1 MQEDGNAAPAGE
13 AAPTHAG
20 QGTRTATTPP
30 DKPPAH
36 NTKTTRKA
44 TPTHAD
50 QGTRTATTP
59 PDKPPANQAAT
70 AARPPAHDTK
80 LTRPAPDT
88 AALSAREATPAR
100 LSGRHAQAVRNDAAI
115 PQAAPDTAAL
125 SAREAT
131 PARLSGRHAQA
142 VRNDAAIL
150 RAARDVFLADPK
162 APIAAVAERA
172 GVGISALY
180 RRYPGK
186 EELLRRLC
194 HDGLRRFIAE
204 AESAAAGPDPWRAFT
219 GFLREVVV
227 ADVHSLTVHLA
238 GTFTPTEEMRQD
250 ALRAGALGTA
260 LLERAAASGRMRPG
274 MVPDDITLIL
284 EGCAAIRIPGQPER
298 TSQLRLRYLT
308 LLLDGLQFGTEP
320 LPGPPPAPAELN
332 WRWQHPSAAS

>member
-1 MQEDGNAAPAGE
+1 MTAAPARRGLHPHDEDYTRTRGRTGRMRAMQDGNAAPAGE

-36 NTKTTRKA
+36 DTKTTRKA

-59 PDKPPANQAAT
+59 PDNPPANQAAT
-70 AARPPAHDTK
+70 PARPPAHDTK
-80 LTRPAPDT
+80 LTRP
-88 AALSAREATPAR
+88 
-100 LSGRHAQAVRNDAAI
+100 
-115 PQAAPDTAAL
+115 APDTAAL

-238 GTFTPTEEMRQD
+238 GTFTPTEEMR
-250 ALRAGALGTA
+250 
-260 LLERAAASGRMRPG
+260 
-274 MVPDDITLIL
+274 
-284 EGCAAIRIPGQPER
+284 
-298 TSQLRLRYLT
+298 
-308 LLLDGLQFGTEP
+308 
-320 LPGPPPAPAELN
+320 
-332 WRWQHPSAAS
+332 